1 MSKAK
6 QLHFSLEGEFI
17 TNLARERLFIDKN
30 MDGAIKLLRS
40 CPVSDELSS
49 DEQLILCLQVLHGA
63 ASITG
68 TSGTESYGVVY
79 RDDIDTRPSDLSNI
93 SQMVTDMAKE
103 NDRLRKEN
111 QALSSKFA
119 FLAGRLKNYELRQ
132 VNEAYYAETGNPM
145 FPDIVIPPWSRKDP
159 DMGSMLESFLAQQR
173 QKIKMAEKG
182 EPEDPGYGWL
192 EPDGTWHPVM
202 WAHHEGWAQD
212 WLRGHMPFKDNPE
225 LYIRKDPDGRQRI
238 LTSKDVLVYKLG
250 WVLMSNS
257 YQGLP
262 EITRD
267 PQRNLAK
274 AQKKFLYDYFTSRGR
289 HEEAY
294 MLYED

>member
-1 MSKAK
+1 
-6 QLHFSLEGEFI
+6 
-17 TNLARERLFIDKN
+17 

-40 CPVSDELSS
+40 CLVSDELSS
-49 DEQLILCLQVLHGA
+49 DEQLILCLQILHGA

-93 SQMVTDMAKE
+93 SQMVTDMTKE
-103 NDRLRKEN
+103 NDQLRKEN

-173 QKIKMAEKG
+173 QRAGRSRIRLAGTRRYMA
-182 EPEDPGYGWL
+182 PGHVG
-192 EPDGTWHPVM
+192 PPRRMGT
-202 WAHHEGWAQD
+202 G
-212 WLRGHMPFKDNPE
+212 
-225 LYIRKDPDGRQRI
+225 
-238 LTSKDVLVYKLG
+238 LVK
-250 WVLMSNS
+250 
-257 YQGLP
+257 
-262 EITRD
+262 R
-267 PQRNLAK
+267 
-274 AQKKFLYDYFTSRGR
+274 
-289 HEEAY
+289 AY
-294 MLYED
+294 AV